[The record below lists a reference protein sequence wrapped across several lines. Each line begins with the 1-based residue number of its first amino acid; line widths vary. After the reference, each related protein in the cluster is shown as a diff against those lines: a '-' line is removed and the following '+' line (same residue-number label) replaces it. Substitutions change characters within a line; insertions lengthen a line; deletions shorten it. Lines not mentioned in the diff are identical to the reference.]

1 MKSVNEMRF
10 PNNLHITI
18 KEYRVLGTGM
28 IMFSSYITFNMWDW
42 FKDNHTLLTLESAG
56 AFTAFAGLIVGLTK
70 LAYDNLSKKHE
81 ADD

>member
-1 MKSVNEMRF
+1 
-10 PNNLHITI
+10 
-18 KEYRVLGTGM
+18 
-28 IMFSSYITFNMWDW
+28 MFSSYITFNMWDW